1 MKALKKL
8 HDAAAE
14 HYEKAAGHHRNASE
28 HAAEGDAVEAA
39 REAHIAHAHALHGH
53 ELSAQATK
61 KHIDLHDDHEHEEG
75 TEEEEEA

>member
-14 HYEKAAGHHRNASE
+14 HYEKAAEHHRNASE

-61 KHIDLHDDHEHEEG
+61 RHIDLHDERVQEED
-75 TEEEEEA
+75 EEEEEA